1 MNEKGYSL
9 IESSLCLAL
18 FLFIL
23 IAVFES
29 FGITR
34 SLFFKLK
41 RAEEDNQSALAA
53 LDKMR
58 IDLIRAGSGL
68 APQIRMG
75 LVEGVA
81 IINSELVISRR
92 EKECFLLA
100 DISPGENRMVLE
112 TAAGLSPGREV
123 CVFNDE
129 ECEIRTISSI
139 LGKTVLVDAPFKAYY
154 SMGESQVAPLDKTFL
169 FFDQKSGSIRRKV
182 NTSSPQPLLDD
193 ILFFDFFYHK
203 DVNLAGLN
211 FALINNK
218 EKKYEVYIYPKNVAL
233 GLPRP

>member
-1 MNEKGYSL
+1 MNKKGYSL

-75 LVEGVA
+75 VVDGLA
-81 IINSELVISRR
+81 IVNNALVISRR
-92 EKECFLLA
+92 EKECLLLA
-100 DISPGENRMVLE
+100 DISPGENRMILE
-112 TAAGLSPGREV
+112 ATAGLSPGREV

-129 ECEIRTISSI
+129 KGEIRTIYSI
-139 LGKTVLVDAPFKAYY
+139 VGKTVLVDAPFEAYY
-154 SMGESQVAPLDKTFL
+154 FMGKSQVAPLDQTFL
-169 FFDQKSGSIRRKV
+169 FFDQKTGSIRRKV

-193 ILFFDFFYHK
+193 VLFFDFFYNR
-203 DVNLAGLN
+203 DVNLAGLS

-218 EKKYEVYIYPKNVAL
+218 EKKYELYIYPKNVAL

>member
-1 MNEKGYSL
+1 MKKRGYSL
-9 IESSLCLAL
+9 IEVSLCLAL

-34 SLFFKLK
+34 GLFFKLK
-41 RAEEDNQSALAA
+41 RAEEDNQTALAA

-58 IDLIRAGSGL
+58 IDLLRAGSGL
-68 APQIRMG
+68 ARQIRMG
-75 LVEGVA
+75 IVEGVA
-81 IINSELVISRR
+81 ITNNALVISRR

-100 DISPGENRMVLE
+100 DIAPGENRIVLE
-112 TAAGLSPGREV
+112 TAAGLSAGREV
-123 CVFNDE
+123 CVFNDNKGE
-129 ECEIRTISSI
+129 LKTISSI
-139 LGKTVLVDAPFKAYY
+139 NGQTIFVEAPFEGSY
-154 SMGESQVAPLDKTFL
+154 SMGESRVAPLDKTFL
-169 FFDQKSGSIRRKV
+169 FFDQKTGSIRRKV

-193 ILFFDFFYHK
+193 VLFFDFFYNK
-203 DVNLAGLN
+203 DVNLAGLS

-218 EKKYEVYIYPKNVAL
+218 EKKYELYVYPKNVAL